1 MFLKLFSQIS
11 ILFKSEKSL
20 IFVDQIFT
28 SLFNFLLVVL
38 ISNSH
43 PEFVA
48 DYGLAF
54 SFALVSVGVYKNC
67 AITPF
72 ITLGGNFLL
81 ELLQYLKL
89 ASRSKYVILPLVGL
103 IAFSFYFGITLQIL
117 PIVFYFFILEVLKA
131 YSISTSKVRL
141 SILYFIASYIIIL
154 STIYFI
160 PYYLAFILG
169 ALPLVVLIVYTVKK
183 EAYKNIKIETI
194 DNHSAF
200 LLTLSFS
207 IYSHGPLWFLYT
219 FIPELTPL
227 FVQLRSFFQPLLVL
241 SRAAD
246 LLEKKSAARNKN
258 YNILQVKRVI
268 GFYLLI
274 CIPAILSLLIIMS
287 FVFESLYNMNFDKN
301 ILIAGI
307 LFGILN
313 LLIMI
318 SKPLETFF
326 FTKQKLKVIAKT
338 RLIASS
344 AFIVAV
350 PLVLCFSV
358 YQFYILL
365 ILMNI
370 CWLFMNIVNYH
381 QAKNSLIMVNP

>member
-1 MFLKLFSQIS
+1 MFFKLFNRINT
-11 ILFKSEKSL
+11 LYKSEKSL
-20 IFVDQIFT
+20 VFVDQIFT
-28 SLFNFLLVVL
+28 SLFNFILVVL

-54 SFALVSVGVYKNC
+54 SFALVAIGVYKNC

-72 ITLGGNFLL
+72 ITLGGNSLV
-81 ELLQYLKL
+81 ELLQYLKF
-89 ASRSKYVILPLVGL
+89 ASRSKYVFFPIIGL
-103 IAFSFYFGITLQIL
+103 IAFSLYFGITLQIL

-131 YSISTSKVRL
+131 YSVSTSKIRV
-141 SILYFIASYIIIL
+141 SILYFIVSYLLIL

-160 PYYLAFILG
+160 PFSLAFVLG
-169 ALPLVVLIVYTVKK
+169 IFPLVTLVIHTIKK
-183 EAYKNIKIETI
+183 EAHQSVTIKTV
-194 DNHSAF
+194 DNFSAF

-219 FIPELTPL
+219 FIPELAPL
-227 FVQLRSFFQPLLVL
+227 FVQLRSLFQPLLVL

-246 LLEKKSAARNKN
+246 LLEKRSAARNKN
-258 YNILQVKRVI
+258 YNMLNVKRVI
-268 GFYLLI
+268 GLYLLI
-274 CIPAILSLLIIMS
+274 CIPAILLLLIIMN
-287 FVFESLYNMNFDKN
+287 FVFETLYNVVFDQEV
-301 ILIAGI
+301 LIAAI
-307 LFGILN
+307 LFGTLN

-326 FTKQKLKVIAKT
+326 FTKQKLKVVAKT
-338 RLIASS
+338 RVIASIF
-344 AFIVAV
+344 FIVAV
-350 PLVLCFSV
+350 PAVLYFSV

-370 CWLFMNIVNYH
+370 CWFVMNVTNFY
-381 QAKNSLIMVNP
+381 QTKN